1 MIIVSPV
8 VKILTRMEN
17 FYWPINL
24 DQKPVCHYINPGI
37 SEEHNDK
44 IYCLPNLWCLH
55 LYDFEGTLTMEE
67 GCLDVQP
74 GDIGFIP
81 PGKTVTYAVY
91 GTGVHLA
98 CHFRM
103 DDGGGAA
110 HSLPALM
117 PSGALY
123 ADFSAAF
130 HEVLHLHA
138 HNPLAADVKLWGL
151 LLDAEQMWQRML
163 DHEIAIHPALERCV
177 RHIELNLGSTL
188 RVAELVQL
196 SGVSHPTLVQLFKE
210 HQDCTITEYIQKRRM
225 SKARH
230 LLTETDQPV
239 KSVAIDCGFTDLQ
252 YFNKCV
258 RKAFGISPRAFR

>member
-1 MIIVSPV
+1 
-8 VKILTRMEN
+8 MEN
-17 FYWPINL
+17 LFWHINL
-24 DQKPVCHYINPGI
+24 AEKPTCHYIGTGI
-37 SEEHNDK
+37 SEEHHNR

-67 GCLDVQP
+67 GCLDVHP

-98 CHFRM
+98 CHFYM
-103 DDGGGAA
+103 GGG
-110 HSLPALM
+110 SRPPRTLPAMM

-123 ADFSAAF
+123 PEFSEAF
-130 HEVLHLHA
+130 RKILHLHA
-138 HNPLAADVKLWGL
+138 ASPFAADIKLWDV
-151 LLDAEQMWQRML
+151 LLDAERMGQRVQQRENAL
-163 DHEIAIHPALERCV
+163 HPALEKCLQY
-177 RHIELNLGSTL
+177 IELNLAAKLS
-188 RVAELVQL
+188 VAELIGL
-196 SGVSHPTLVQLFKE
+196 AGVSHPYLVRLFKE
-210 HQDCTITEYIQKRRM
+210 HQDCTITEYIQQRRM
-225 SKARH
+225 TKARH

-258 RKAFGISPRAFR
+258 RKAFGISPRAMRG